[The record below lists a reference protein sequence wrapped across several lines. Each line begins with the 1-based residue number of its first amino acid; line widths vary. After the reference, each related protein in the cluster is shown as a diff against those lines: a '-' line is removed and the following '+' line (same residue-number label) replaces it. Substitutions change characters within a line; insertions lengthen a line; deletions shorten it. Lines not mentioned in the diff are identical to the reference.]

1 MTDMFDLK
9 QEAQALQE
17 ELFEIYKDLHQHPER
32 GHTEFRTGKIIADY
46 LRDLGLEVQTEV
58 GITGVV
64 GLLDSGKPGKT
75 LMIRA
80 DMDCL
85 GIPEES
91 DLPYR
96 SVNEGLAHACGHDA
110 HVSML
115 LGAAKV
121 LSRHKEAFS
130 GKIKFV
136 FQPNEEN
143 YQDGHPIRKMVLEKG
158 YKPLAPDAGLGGAGC
173 MIQDGV
179 MEGVDGCFAIHV
191 QPNQPLGT
199 VYIAKKDACAST
211 DFVDVTI
218 QGKGGHGSMPHQAI
232 DPVPAMAE
240 LIQAL
245 YMLPTREADAAE
257 KWVFHIG
264 AVETPGSIASAVAD
278 KAVIHFGYRAFNDET
293 RALFTRRSKEL
304 AELIARANRCTVS
317 IVHGIGY
324 RPTINDETM
333 SALVAQS
340 CRQVLGE
347 DKVIYSDTPNMT
359 AEDVGEYFRLAP
371 GTILWLGTGVGE
383 NPPALHNPAF
393 CVPSDALPIGVSVH
407 VSTALNYLNQ

>member
-1 MTDMFDLK
+1 MFEFE
-9 QEAQALQE
+9 QEIQSLSG
-17 ELFEIYKDLHQHPER
+17 ELFEIYKDLHMHPER
-32 GHTEFRTGKIIADY
+32 GHTEFRTGKIVADY
-46 LRDLGLEVQTEV
+46 LRECGLEVQTEV

-75 LMIRA
+75 LLIRA

-110 HVSML
+110 HTAML

-121 LSRHKEAFS
+121 LSQHKEAFS
-130 GKIKFV
+130 GKIKFI

-143 YQDGHPIRKMVLEKG
+143 YIDDHPIRAMVLDKG
-158 YKPLAPDAGLGGAGC
+158 YRWLSPDAGLGGAGC

-179 MEGVDGCFAIHV
+179 MDGVDACFAIHV
-191 QPNQPLGT
+191 QPNVPLGS
-199 VYIAKKDACAST
+199 VYIAKKEACAST
-211 DFVDVTI
+211 DFMDVTI
-218 QGKGGHGSMPHQAI
+218 QGKGGHGSMPQNAI
-232 DPVPAMAE
+232 DPVPALAE
-240 LIQAL
+240 MIQAL
-245 YMLPTREADAAE
+245 YILPTRVASGAE

-293 RALFTRRSKEL
+293 RALFTKRIE
-304 AELIARANRCTVS
+304 EMVPHIAAAHQCTAS

-324 RPTINDETM
+324 RPTINDENM
-333 SALVAQS
+333 SALVAES
-340 CRQVLGE
+340 CCKVRDA
-347 DKVIYSDTPNMT
+347 DKVIYSDEPNMT
-359 AEDVGEYFRLAP
+359 AEDVGEFFRLAP
-371 GTILWLGTGVGE
+371 GCILWLGTGVGE

-393 CVPSDALPIGVSVH
+393 CVDPAALPIGVSVH
-407 VSTALNYLNQ
+407 VSTALTYLNR

>member
-1 MTDMFDLK
+1 MFEFE
-9 QEAQALQE
+9 QEIQSLSG
-17 ELFEIYKDLHQHPER
+17 ELFEIYKDLHMHPER
-32 GHTEFRTGKIIADY
+32 GHTEFRTGKIVADY
-46 LRDLGLEVQTEV
+46 LRECGLEVQTEV

-75 LMIRA
+75 LLIRA

-110 HVSML
+110 HTAML

-121 LSRHKEAFS
+121 LSQHKEAFS
-130 GKIKFV
+130 GKIKFI

-143 YQDGHPIRKMVLEKG
+143 YIDDHPIRAMVLDKG
-158 YKPLAPDAGLGGAGC
+158 YRWLSPDAGLGGAGC

-179 MEGVDGCFAIHV
+179 MDGVDACFAIHV
-191 QPNQPLGT
+191 QPNVPLGS
-199 VYIAKKDACAST
+199 VYIAKKEACAST
-211 DFVDVTI
+211 DFMDVTI
-218 QGKGGHGSMPHQAI
+218 QGKGGHGSMPQNAI
-232 DPVPAMAE
+232 DPVPALAE
-240 LIQAL
+240 MIQAL
-245 YMLPTREADAAE
+245 YILPTRVASGAE

-293 RALFTRRSKEL
+293 RALFTKRIE
-304 AELIARANRCTVS
+304 EMVPHIAAAHQCTAS

-324 RPTINDETM
+324 RPTINDENM
-333 SALVAQS
+333 SALVAES
-340 CRQVLGE
+340 CCKVLDADME
-347 DKVIYSDTPNMT
+347 VTFN
-359 AEDVGEYFRLAP
+359 AP
-371 GTILWLGTGVGE
+371 
-383 NPPALHNPAF
+383 
-393 CVPSDALPIGVSVH
+393 LPEATLLRFWSLFLI
-407 VSTALNYLNQ
+407 STRRRSSPE